1 MAALKL
7 FADVLQGYYAGKK
20 TGALF
25 VSVAEASENLV
36 RFYFKEGTIYSLSY
50 GPVKDKECI
59 DIIDCYNFGKAVY
72 FDGLK
77 APISSSNLPPTEE
90 IIEIVRKSGKNV
102 QIE

>member
-7 FADVLQGYYAGKK
+7 FADVLQEYYAGRK

-25 VSVAEASENLV
+25 VSIAEASENLV

-50 GPVKDKECI
+50 GPVKDKECL

-72 FDGLK
+72 FEGLK
-77 APISSSNLPPTEE
+77 APTISSDLLPTEQ
-90 IIEIVRKSGKNV
+90 IIEIVRKSGKQV
-102 QIE
+102 QMG